1 MRTRTEI
8 TEALAKRREALLARY
23 RSFTPE
29 ELERVCTQ
37 SEAPDGSP
45 WRPKDHLAHL
55 ADIER
60 AFQWMAKRA
69 MAGHPDPTGFSKIN
83 GGERSSVLAYIHD
96 RNEKNV
102 HEHLSD
108 DLEALFAN
116 LAAARAATLALLA
129 TTTDEQL
136 ALPAP
141 GAPWDDGTVG
151 GLLIT
156 TAHHD
161 QQHLAWVEEGLRTS
175 EPSA

>member
-1 MRTRTEI
+1 MHTREEI
-8 TEALAKRREALLARY
+8 TAALAKHREALLARY

-29 ELERVCTQ
+29 ELDRVCTQ

-69 MAGHPDPTGFSKIN
+69 VAGHPDPTGFSKIE
-83 GGERSSVLAYIHD
+83 GGERSAVMAWIHN
-96 RNEKNV
+96 RNEKNA
-102 HEHLSD
+102 HAHQSD
-108 DLEALFAN
+108 ELEAL
-116 LAAARAATLALLA
+116 LADLADARAGTLALLA
-129 TTTDEQL
+129 ATTDEQL
-136 ALPAP
+136 ALPAH

-156 TAHHD
+156 PAHHD
-161 QQHLAWVEEGLRTS
+161 QQHLGWVEAGLRAS
-175 EPSA
+175 EQSA

>member
-1 MRTRTEI
+1 MRTREEI
-8 TEALAKRREALLARY
+8 TAELAKHREALLARY

-69 MAGHPDPTGFSKIN
+69 LAGHPDPTGFRKIE
-83 GGERSSVLAYIHD
+83 GGERSAVMAWIHN
-96 RNEKNV
+96 RNEKNA
-102 HEHLSD
+102 HAHQSD
-108 DLEALFAN
+108 DLDAL
-116 LAAARAATLALLA
+116 LADLADARAGTLALLV

-156 TAHHD
+156 PAHHD
-161 QQHLAWVEEGLRTS
+161 QQHLGWVEAGLRAS
-175 EPSA
+175 EQPA